1 MLFRSGGRRRKEA
14 AERRR
19 SGDPCCTC
27 GHMMRCERPEESHRD
42 RRGNSRRARAYRGGG
57 VCGGRGGGGRGGH
70 GGSGGAPPHL
80 VRPEGGRRRTMR
92 TRGRARRRWDPTEQ
106 WAARL
111 QVAGPRRTRA
121 YLCALVGSGACG
133 AIPSDLRIESGPA
146 SRPPRRPQLETARWA
161 RLLPLV
167 PRRSWGPPPCWAVAS
182 GSRATQPPTTHRR
195 ALGAAAETRDKH
207 LVHV

>member
-1 MLFRSGGRRRKEA
+1 MVNSGGDVSWIQARATKCSGRRPGPQITAPAVLARAPFRQRCAVTRVSMKRRPSNRGANLSSA
-14 AERRR
+14 AAAAPLRRLLPAA
-19 SGDPCCTC
+19 SSSLAGGDPCCTC

-106 WAARL
+106 WAAGYRSP
-111 QVAGPRRTRA
+111 GR
-121 YLCALVGSGACG
+121 GGCG
-133 AIPSDLRIESGPA
+133 HIYAPS
-146 SRPPRRPQLETARWA
+146 
-161 RLLPLV
+161 
-167 PRRSWGPPPCWAVAS
+167 S
-182 GSRATQPPTTHRR
+182 GSEP
-195 ALGAAAETRDKH
+195 
-207 LVHV
+207 